1 MRLLVVWAFLFRY
14 YALDS
19 VKTEKDIEEINEM
32 VRLNK
37 HEKIELMPLK
47 KRKGWKVLL
56 VIIIAITVLSSLLMA
71 AHVYLADSNIAAQY
85 SVYCLNGF
93 AVSLDASVVLL
104 AVLAVY
110 FVVYFSRRRMK
121 SKLLTKLE
129 QLFNQ

>member
-1 MRLLVVWAFLFRY
+1 MRLLVVWA

-37 HEKIELMPLK
+37 HEKLEFMPLK

-56 VIIIAITVLSSLLMA
+56 VIIIAMTVLSSLLMA
-71 AHVYLADSNIAAQY
+71 AHVYLAGSNIAAQY

-93 AVSLDASVVLL
+93 AVASAAAVFLL

-110 FVVYFSRRRMK
+110 LVVYSSRRRK
-121 SKLLTKLE
+121 
-129 QLFNQ
+129 NI

>member
-1 MRLLVVWAFLFRY
+1 MRLLVVWA

-32 VRLNK
+32 VKRNK
-37 HEKIELMPLK
+37 HEKIEFMPLK
-47 KRKGWKVLL
+47 KRKGCKVLL
-56 VIIIAITVLSSLLMA
+56 VIILAMTVLSSLLMA

-93 AVSLDASVVLL
+93 VVSSAASVFLL

-110 FVVYFSRRRMK
+110 FVVYFSRRRK
-121 SKLLTKLE
+121 
-129 QLFNQ
+129 NI